1 MGTRFARL
9 TRFAAASISAMML
22 FAAAACGSQTSPEQ
36 PSTDGDT
43 ATKQPTGTITVV
55 SSINQWGS
63 LAAELGGDDVKV
75 TSIVNSTNVD
85 AHDFEP
91 KTSDVATI
99 SKAEI
104 VVANGA
110 GYDSWAT
117 KSLGKTSNLVSAASV
132 VGAME
137 GDNPH
142 LWFSKDARSGM
153 AEAITE
159 AYIKARPTKKKVF
172 QERLKL
178 WQQGEKSLE
187 DWTGDFTKSHQKLTY
202 AATEPVAYY
211 LMADLGFDDS
221 TPKGYSQ
228 SIAAGGEVAPADLQ
242 SMQKLLEKRE
252 VDVLINNTQEAS
264 DATNMITGTAGRADV
279 PVVDV
284 SEQMPKDIET
294 LNAWI
299 NQLVNTIIDAVDP
312 TYGCDADT
320 SNSDSADSSDS
331 SDSSSGNESADADSN
346 STDGTDTSSEQN
358 TESDDSAD
366 TGTADGTDNTTDNS
380 KSDTGT
386 APSYV
391 RECKAKAADSSTD
404 SSDSSSDS
412 ANADTS
418 GDDQSTSNEGQTDP
432 GK

>member
-1 MGTRFARL
+1 MRTRFARL

-22 FAAAACGSQTSPEQ
+22 LATAACGSQTSSEQ
-36 PSTDGDT
+36 PSTNTDST
-43 ATKQPTGTITVV
+43 AKQQTDPITVV
-55 SSINQWGS
+55 SSLNQWGS

-91 KTSDVATI
+91 KTSDVAKLA
-99 SKAEI
+99 KAQI

-159 AYIKARPTKKKVF
+159 AYIKALPSKKKDF
-172 QERLKL
+172 QERLKT

-187 DWTGDFTKSHQKLTY
+187 KWTGDFTKNHSKLTY

-228 SIAAGGEVAPADLQ
+228 SVASGGEVAPADLQ
-242 SMQKLLEKRE
+242 SFQELIEDR
-252 VDVLINNTQEAS
+252 DVNVLVNNTQEAS
-264 DATNMITGTAGRADV
+264 DATNMITGTAGRSDV

-284 SEQMPKDIET
+284 SEQMPSDAT
-294 LNAWI
+294 SLNSWI

-312 TYGCDADT
+312 TYGCDTSADDDADATDTDSDSSNTDGDSDADSNDDNTTDGTNTDGT
-320 SNSDSADSSDS
+320 SNSGATGGEQSSQSDNSSAQSSTEENKTPNFIRECKASTKSNSANTNGQTSSDS
-331 SDSSSGNESADADSN
+331 ST
-346 STDGTDTSSEQN
+346 STE
-358 TESDDSAD
+358 DDSA
-366 TGTADGTDNTTDNS
+366 
-380 KSDTGT
+380 
-386 APSYV
+386 PS
-391 RECKAKAADSSTD
+391 
-404 SSDSSSDS
+404 
-412 ANADTS
+412 NA
-418 GDDQSTSNEGQTDP
+418 GQTDP

>member
-1 MGTRFARL
+1 MGTRFARF

-22 FAAAACGSQTSPEQ
+22 LATAACGSQTSSEQ
-36 PSTDGDT
+36 PSAETDNT
-43 ATKQPTGTITVV
+43 AQQPTGPITVV
-55 SSINQWGS
+55 SSLNQWGS

-91 KTSDVATI
+91 KTSDVAKLA
-99 SKAEI
+99 KAQI

-117 KSLGKTSNLVSAASV
+117 KSLSKTSNLVSAASV

-159 AYIKARPTKKKVF
+159 AYIKALPSKKKNF
-172 QERLKL
+172 QQRLKT

-187 DWTGDFTKSHQKLTY
+187 KWTNDFTKKHSKLTY
-202 AATEPVAYY
+202 AATEPVVYY

-228 SIAAGGEVAPADLQ
+228 SIASGGEAAPADLQ
-242 SMQKLLEKRE
+242 SFQKIIEDRN
-252 VDVLINNTQEAS
+252 VDVLINNTQESS
-264 DATNMITGTAGRADV
+264 DATNMITGTAGRSDV

-284 SEQMPKDIET
+284 SEQMPKDAT
-294 LNAWI
+294 SLNAWI
-299 NQLVNTIIDAVDP
+299 NQLINTIIDAVDP
-312 TYGCDADT
+312 TYGCDSDDADSSSADDDSNTDGSSNDGNT
-320 SNSDSADSSDS
+320 SADAEDSADDTA
-331 SDSSSGNESADADSN
+331 SSGTDDDDQSSRSDDASTTQGSATEDEAPNFIRACKASSKGT
-346 STDGTDTSSEQN
+346 STDANGQTS
-358 TESDDSAD
+358 SDDSTSAND
-366 TGTADGTDNTTDNS
+366 DS
-380 KSDTGT
+380 
-386 APSYV
+386 APS
-391 RECKAKAADSSTD
+391 
-404 SSDSSSDS
+404 
-412 ANADTS
+412 NA
-418 GDDQSTSNEGQTDP
+418 GQTDP